1 MEVTLDERALLG
13 KLLFGELCAELLLQR
28 IELVAAL
35 VLGRT
40 FAGNG
45 VSLVVGFGDHLLAK
59 GLVVGLVAIGALH
72 VFAQLLAQFHLGLAV
87 LFDFG
92 VRKLDRFKHLGF
104 RNLFHF
110 AFDHQDVVVG
120 GAYHDV
126 QVGVGIL
133 REGGIDHQLA
143 VNAGNAHL
151 GDRAG
156 ERHVRYGQRRR
167 SGQSGQRVGHN
178 VLVGRDEVDLYEY
191 LGVEIRREQRA
202 QRAVDQSRNQDFV
215 IRRAGLTLEEASGET
230 ARSGVFLFVFDRQR
244 HEIAVGFGLLGG
256 NYGGQQHRV
265 PLFHNDR
272 PVGLLR

>member
-1 MEVTLDERALLG
+1 M
-13 KLLFGELCAELLLQR
+13 
-28 IELVAAL
+28 
-35 VLGRT
+35 
-40 FAGNG
+40 
-45 VSLVVGFGDHLLAK
+45 VSWQY
-59 GLVVGLVAIGALH
+59 

-167 SGQSGQRVGHN
+167 SGPSAPPAAATPIRHAARISAL
-178 VLVGRDEVDLYEY
+178 VL
-191 LGVEIRREQRA
+191 RR
-202 QRAVDQSRNQDFV
+202 
-215 IRRAGLTLEEASGET
+215 
-230 ARSGVFLFVFDRQR
+230 
-244 HEIAVGFGLLGG
+244 
-256 NYGGQQHRV
+256 
-265 PLFHNDR
+265 
-272 PVGLLR
+272 